1 MNQIKFFVPIYL
13 CAILSGIL
21 LSLGWPNSGWFPF
34 LFVGFVPFFMGVEA
48 IIDSSWKFKWLHLFF
63 VTFITHFI
71 WSGMSI
77 SYLYNTS
84 PKTYFIVIV
93 VQSFTLALALFTLGM
108 FNKFRSKYL
117 IGIYVIGAFMSVEY
131 LNQNWMIGSPY
142 FVLGNGL
149 GMYPSL
155 IQFYEFVGVEGGTL
169 LILLLNVFAWISISQ
184 IKSKRSVKSPLF
196 LFALSLFPFV
206 LSPFLKV
213 VDEPSN
219 KQLKVA
225 ALHTYMETYT
235 EEGHKDPSL
244 VIDSLWKMSTADD
257 LSDSE
262 LIVWPETIISNLGW
276 IHNISNEKAY
286 QTIEG
291 RLSEYP
297 RLSICTGGY
306 GFSVVGDDKIDAY
319 SVKDESRNF
328 YYTSHNVALTMSSTG
343 RWPVRSKAI
352 FIPFQ
357 ERIPFLD
364 QFPFLRDFADVVG
377 SNTMISYYEHGDDI
391 HKTSGGKKYAP
402 ILCFESVYPLLMA
415 DLGKQSD
422 LILILSNEFWNNDL
436 RGSDQYMTYH
446 VGMAIQSRTPIVRS
460 SNSGISVVMNRNGNV
475 LAKKRGKDTGV
486 LKTSITLKV
495 DETFYEKIS
504 GLFYTLSLI
513 VFPVLFLFGLFRNK
527 WEK

>member
-1 MNQIKFFVPIYL
+1 MSHMKSFVSIYL
-13 CAILSGIL
+13 FAILSGIL
-21 LSLGWPNSGWFPF
+21 LWLGWPNIGWFPF
-34 LFVGFVPFFMGVEA
+34 LFVGLVPFFLGLES
-48 IIDSSWKFKWLHLFF
+48 IIDSSVKFKWLHLFIL
-63 VTFITHFI
+63 TFITHFI
-71 WSGMSI
+71 WSGISI
-77 SYLYNTS
+77 TYLYNTS
-84 PKTYFIVIV
+84 PKTYFIVII
-93 VQSFTLALALFTLGM
+93 VQSFTLALGVFTLGM

-117 IGIYVIGAFMSVEY
+117 VGIYVIGTFMSVEY

-169 LILLLNVFAWISISQ
+169 LILLLNVFAWIAISN
-184 IKSKRSVKSPLF
+184 IKSKRSFQLPVILF
-196 LFALSLFPFV
+196 VISVLPFV
-206 LSPFLKV
+206 LSPFFK
-213 VDEPSN
+213 VDEESSK
-219 KQLKVA
+219 KQFKVA

-244 VIDSLWKMSTADD
+244 VIDSLWKMSVVDD
-257 LSDSE
+257 LSDIE
-262 LIVWPETIISNLGW
+262 LMVWPETIISNLGW

-291 RLSEYP
+291 RLSEFP

-306 GFSVVGDDKIDAY
+306 GFSVVGEDKIDAY

-328 YYTSHNVALTMSSTG
+328 HYTSHNVALTMSSTG

-364 QFPFLRDFADVVG
+364 QFPFLRNFADVVG

-422 LILILSNEFWNNDL
+422 LILILSNEFWNKDL

-446 VGMAIQSRTPIVRS
+446 TGMAIQSRTPIVRS
-460 SNSGISVVMNRNGNV
+460 CNSGISVIIDRNGNV
-475 LAKKRGKDTGV
+475 LAKKRGKDTGI
-486 LKTSITLKV
+486 LKSSITLKQ

-513 VFPVLFLFGLFRNK
+513 VFPVLFLFGLVRK
-527 WEK
+527 RWAK